1 MERNDMILYFDIPEF
16 SESLYCPWW
25 KPGYVIPQAGD
36 NIRLENLL
44 PEEQLALLELVP
56 VREIWADM
64 EKCDQTMRWM
74 VEHGLFRVVE
84 RGFSL
89 RKDGKLCCSLRLQRY
104 SMPRA
109 ARRTERTEKI
119 RFYFR
124 KYFVHV
130 DVPNTLPQY
139 PEVREY
145 VHIKPLL
152 SETDRKLLAET
163 ECDEAENLLDWI
175 EEEGY
180 CRVRA
185 RCWRQDEESGEWLC
199 VLSVDV

>member
-1 MERNDMILYFDIPEF
+1 MERNDLVLYLDIPEF
-16 SESLYCPWW
+16 SEALYVPKWRSDI
-25 KPGYVIPQAGD
+25 VLPQAGD

-44 PEEQLALLELVP
+44 SEEQLALLEPVP
-56 VREIWADM
+56 VREVWPDM
-64 EKCDQTMRWM
+64 EECDRSMRWM

-89 RKDGKLCCSLRLQRY
+89 RKDGKPCCSLRLQRY
-104 SMPRA
+104 PMSRA
-109 ARRTERTEKI
+109 EKRTERTGKI

-152 SETDRKLLAET
+152 SEADRRLLAET
-163 ECDEAENLLDWI
+163 ECDESENLLDRI

>member
-16 SESLYCPWW
+16 SEALYCPWW
-25 KPGYVIPQAGD
+25 KPDYMIPQAGG

-44 PEEQLALLELVP
+44 SEEQLALLELVP
-56 VREIWADM
+56 VREVWADM
-64 EKCDQTMRWM
+64 EECDQTMRWM

-89 RKDGKLCCSLRLQRY
+89 RKDGKLCCSLMLQRY
-104 SMPRA
+104 SMSRA
-109 ARRTERTEKI
+109 EKRTERTEKI

-139 PEVREY
+139 PKVREY

-152 SETDRKLLAET
+152 SETDKRLLAET
-163 ECDEAENLLDWI
+163 ECDEAQKLLDWI
-175 EEEGY
+175 
-180 CRVRA
+180 
-185 RCWRQDEESGEWLC
+185 
-199 VLSVDV
+199 